1 MPSPSAVV
9 MLTRSVVMLILLVAA
24 ASMAGAVLGRLLVA
38 VPAAGLVVEQH
49 VLAEGVVV
57 AYGGE
62 ASEAIR

>member
-38 VPAAGLVVEQH
+38 VPAAGLVVEQY

-57 AYGGE
+57 AYRGE